1 MLMKDLEQLA
11 KVQRCRLEYP
21 LIITLLS
28 YNKEIIKTII
38 QMLKIL
44 MPTNMELS
52 LMIKWLLVE
61 QLMNL
66 QLLIRTQILQ
76 ICDQVIDL
84 NGFRRIIIWQAT
96 HK

>member
-1 MLMKDLEQLA
+1 MKDLEQL
-11 KVQRCRLEYP
+11 KVQQRCRLEYP
-21 LIITLLS
+21 LIITLLLFT
-28 YNKEIIKTII
+28 KEIIKTII

-44 MPTNMELS
+44 MPTSMEL
-52 LMIKWLLVE
+52 LPILKYHLVE
-61 QLMNL
+61 QPMNL

-84 NGFRRIIIWQAT
+84 DGFRRIIIWQAT